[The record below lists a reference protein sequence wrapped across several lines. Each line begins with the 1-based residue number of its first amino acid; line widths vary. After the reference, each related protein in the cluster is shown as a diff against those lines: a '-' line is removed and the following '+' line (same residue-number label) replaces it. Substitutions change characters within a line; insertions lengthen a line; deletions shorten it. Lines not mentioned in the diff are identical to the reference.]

1 MRERVI
7 TDAWARS
14 GWHGYRKGGSE
25 TAVPGNSRR
34 LQQRLNRR
42 AGALHASRPGP
53 HSQRLQSKCLAKARL
68 GLLLIAEAAA
78 DGLLSNVQSLFAL
91 FLFRRV

>member
-1 MRERVI
+1 MRGPLMRERLI

-25 TAVPGNSRR
+25 TAVPGNPRS

-42 AGALHASRPGP
+42 ASAQCTGRPGP
-53 HSQRLQSKCLAKARL
+53 ESSAPA
-68 GLLLIAEAAA
+68 GM
-78 DGLLSNVQSLFAL
+78 LS
-91 FLFRRV
+91 